1 MQAAQ
6 GGFFWQDDGQMVRM
20 DFTSPL
26 GATLARVRIAARQ
39 AWLQTSDNQEL
50 TAASAEELVERI
62 LGAAMPVTPLRYWLR
77 GRLVVPV
84 NPAAGMAVDTAV
96 EAAGAGAAADGLQ
109 YDAQGRLIRFRQHGW
124 HVTLSR
130 YDDLGPRLLRLERQ
144 TPQQLLKLRLVVD
157 AG

>member
-84 NPAAGMAVDTAV
+84 NPTAGMAVD
-96 EAAGAGAAADGLQ
+96 AAGAGAAADGLQ